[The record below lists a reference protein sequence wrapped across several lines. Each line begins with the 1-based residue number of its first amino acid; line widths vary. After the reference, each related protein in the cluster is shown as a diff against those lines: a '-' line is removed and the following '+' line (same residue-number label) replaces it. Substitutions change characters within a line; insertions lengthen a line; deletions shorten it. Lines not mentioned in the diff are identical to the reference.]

1 MRDLNYQLKGICNRN
16 KDGSFATQ
24 AARQHSL
31 DLMANQLHRLGYR
44 HLSATG
50 LKPKHVVALIEH
62 WKKENISIATIKN
75 RMAHLRW
82 WAEKVGKADM
92 IAEKNSAYN
101 IDKRTYVTNVSKAKE
116 LPIDAL
122 EKITDTNVKVSL
134 QLQAAFG
141 LRREECLK
149 FQPSFADKGNSI
161 VLKSSWCKGGK
172 QREIPITN
180 DFQRNVLDQAHLVA
194 GRGSMIPPKLSYI
207 QQVHYYSAECQ
218 KAGLSKMHGLR
229 HAYAQT
235 RYEELTGWKAPAVGG
250 PTSKELTPEQKA
262 KDKEVRLMISQELG
276 HERESITATYLGR

>member
-16 KDGSFATQ
+16 KDGSFSTQ
-24 AARQHSL
+24 AARLRNL
-31 DLMANQLHRLGYR
+31 DLMANHLHDLGFR
-44 HLSATG
+44 HLKATG
-50 LKPKHVVALIEH
+50 LKPKHVVALIDF
-62 WKKENISIATIKN
+62 WKKESITIATIKN

-82 WAEKVGKADM
+82 WAEKIGKADM

-101 IDKRTYVTNVSKAKE
+101 IDNRNYVTNISKAKD

-122 EKITDTNVKVSL
+122 DKITDINIKVSL

-172 QREIPITN
+172 QREVPITN
-180 DFQRNVLDQAHLVA
+180 DFQRQILELAHKVA
-194 GRGSMIPPKLSYI
+194 GRGSMIPSKLSYI
-207 QQVHYYSAECQ
+207 QQVHRYSEQCQ

-229 HAYAQT
+229 HAYAQN
-235 RYEELTGWKAPAVGG
+235 RYFELTGWKAPAVGG
-250 PTSKELTPEQKA
+250 PTSKELTVEQKA
-262 KDKEVRLMISQELG
+262 KDKEVRLIISSELG
-276 HERESITATYLGR
+276 HQRESITATYLGR

>member
-31 DLMANQLHRLGYR
+31 DLMANQLHKLGYR
-44 HLSATG
+44 HLTATG

-62 WKKENISIATIKN
+62 WKKEDITTATIKN

-92 IAEKNSAYN
+92 IADKNSAYN
-101 IDKRTYVTNVSKAKE
+101 IDKRTYVTNISKAKE

-122 EKITDTNVKVSL
+122 EKITDTNVRVSL

-149 FQPSFADKGNSI
+149 FQPSFADKGDSI

-172 QREIPITN
+172 QREIRISN
-180 DFQRNVLDQAHLVA
+180 QNQRNVLELAHEVA
-194 GRGSMIPPKLSYI
+194 GRGSMIPAKLSYI
-207 QQVHYYSAECQ
+207 QQVHRYSAECQ

-250 PTSKELTPEQKA
+250 PTSKELTPQQKA
-262 KDKEVRLMISQELG
+262 KDKEVRLLISQELG

>member
-16 KDGSFATQ
+16 KDGSYATQ
-24 AARQHSL
+24 AARLRSL
-31 DLMANQLHRLGYR
+31 DLMANQLHDLGFR
-44 HLSATG
+44 HLLATG
-50 LKPKHVVALIEH
+50 LKPKHVVALVEY
-62 WKKENISIATIKN
+62 WKKESITIGTIKN

-92 IAEKNSAYN
+92 IPDKNSAYN
-101 IDKRTYVTNVSKAKE
+101 IDKRHYVTNISKAKE
-116 LPIDAL
+116 LPIDTL
-122 EKITDTNVKVSL
+122 DKITDPNIKVSL

-172 QREIPITN
+172 QREIPISN
-180 DFQRNVLDQAHLVA
+180 QNQRNVLELAHKVA
-194 GRGSMIPPKLSYI
+194 PRGSMIPPGLSYI
-207 QQVHYYSAECQ
+207 QQVHRYSAECS

-229 HAYAQT
+229 HAYAQA
-235 RYEELTGWKAPAVGG
+235 RYEELTGWKAPAIGG
-250 PTSKELTPEQKA
+250 PTSKELTTEQKA
-262 KDKEVRLMISQELG
+262 KDKEVRLIISKELG

>member
-16 KDGSFATQ
+16 KDGAFATQ
-24 AARQHSL
+24 AARQRNL
-31 DLMANQLHRLGYR
+31 DLMANQLHDLGFR
-44 HLSATG
+44 HLKATG
-50 LKPKHVVALIEH
+50 LKPKHVVALVEY
-62 WKKENISIATIKN
+62 WKKENITVGTLKN

-82 WAEKVGKADM
+82 WAEKIGKLDM
-92 IAEKNSAYN
+92 IADKNSAYN
-101 IDKRTYVTNVSKAKE
+101 IDNRNYVTNISKAKE
-116 LPIDAL
+116 LPIEAL
-122 EKITDTNVKVSL
+122 DKITDINVRVSL

-180 DFQRNVLDQAHLVA
+180 QLQRQVLELAHKVA
-194 GRGSMIPPKLSYI
+194 GRGSMIPSKLSYI
-207 QQVHYYSAECQ
+207 QQVHRYSAECQ

-235 RYEELTGWKAPAVGG
+235 RYEELTGWKAPSCGG
-250 PTSKELTPEQKA
+250 PISKELTTDEKL
-262 KDKEVRLMISQELG
+262 KDREVRLIISKELG

>member
-31 DLMANQLHRLGYR
+31 DLMANQLHKLGYR

-62 WKKENISIATIKN
+62 WKKESITTATIKN

-92 IAEKNSAYN
+92 IADKNSAYN

-116 LPIDAL
+116 LPTDAL
-122 EKITDTNVKVSL
+122 EKITDANIKVSL

-172 QREIPITN
+172 QREIPLTN

-194 GRGSMIPPKLSYI
+194 GRGSMIPGKLSYI
-207 QQVHYYSAECQ
+207 QQVHRYSSECQ

-250 PTSKELTPEQKA
+250 PTSKELTAEQKA

>member
-24 AARQHSL
+24 ANRQRSL
-31 DLMANQLHRLGYR
+31 DLMANQLHDLGYR
-44 HLSATG
+44 HLLASG
-50 LKPKHVVALIEH
+50 LKPKHVVALVGL
-62 WKKENISIATIKN
+62 WKKEGIATATIKN
-75 RMAHLRW
+75 RMSHLRW

-92 IAEKNSAYN
+92 MPASNSAYN
-101 IDKRTYVTNVSKAKE
+101 IDKRNYVTNISKAKD
-116 LPIDAL
+116 LPVDAL
-122 EKITDTNVKVSL
+122 EKISDVNVKVSL

-149 FQPSFADKGNSI
+149 FQPSFADKGNSV

-180 DFQRNVLDQAHLVA
+180 KFQKQVLELAHKVA

-207 QQVHYYSAECQ
+207 QQANRYRAECD
-218 KAGLSKMHGLR
+218 KVGLSKMHGLR
-229 HAYAQT
+229 HAYAQA
-235 RYEELTGWKAPAVGG
+235 RYQELTGWKAPSVGG
-250 PTSKELTPEQKA
+250 PVSKELTTEQKQ
-262 KDKEVRLMISQELG
+262 KDKEVRLIISKELG